1 MVQSPKNKLLL
12 PPDPLLDQNFLLFL
26 QSLFTLF
33 AIFDPIGNLPI
44 LFSLTSDMG
53 EAERKKLVRRSSLVS
68 YGILLTF
75 GFLGELLFILLGIT
89 IADFK
94 VIGGIILLIFSVEYV
109 LGRGSFRVHE
119 RGPNEDIAVF
129 PLATPLLAGPGSIS
143 FVVLMPGFL
152 TKFVVVTL
160 IVAISWFILHFGTGL
175 LKFFGPQGS
184 TVVSRIMGLLIGA
197 VAIRFIREGLIEILR
212 MV

>member
-1 MVQSPKNKLLL
+1 MVPILGNQVLL

-44 LFSLTSDMG
+44 LFSLTSEMG
-53 EAERKKLVRRSSLVS
+53 ETERKRLVRRSSIVS
-68 YGILLTF
+68 YAILLTF
-75 GFLGELLFILLGIT
+75 GFLGELIFILLGIT
-89 IADFK
+89 ILDFK
-94 VIGGIILLIFSVEYV
+94 VIGGIILLIFSIEYV
-109 LGRGSFRVHE
+109 LGRGSRIHQ

-143 FVVLMPGFL
+143 FVILMPGLL
-152 TKFVVVTL
+152 TKLVVVTM
-160 IVAISWFILHFGTGL
+160 IVAISWVLLHYGTGL
-175 LKFFGPQGS
+175 LRFFGPQGS
-184 TVVSRIMGLLIGA
+184 SVVSRIMGLLIGA
-197 VAIRFIREGLIEILR
+197 VAIRFIREGLFEILT

>member
-1 MVQSPKNKLLL
+1 LL

-44 LFSLTSDMG
+44 LFSLTSDMD
-53 EAERKKLVRRSSLVS
+53 ESERKKVVRRSSLVS

-75 GFLGELLFILLGIT
+75 GFLGELLFIILGIT
-89 IADFK
+89 IVDFK

-109 LGRGSFRVHE
+109 LGRGSRVHQ

-143 FVVLMPGFL
+143 LVLLMPGFL

-160 IVAISWFILHFGTGL
+160 IVTISWFILHFGTGL
-175 LKFFGPQGS
+175 LRFFGPQGS

-197 VAIRFIREGLIEILR
+197 VAIRFIREGLIEIIR